1 MNFNHGIDI
10 EVHFKWVEQFEMQKC
25 INMILAS
32 QTGEEDSLHVAFPA
46 NSRRWCKTSL
56 RNCHLHWAPTWNG
69 WSPRSRRHPLST
81 FTSFQQLL
89 WPHHHSHMWPHPA
102 PMLGTLTAS
111 TWTGDILTPQQTE
124 RRWANGPP
132 VLMYCCCTT
141 LKSPKLLL
149 CMLANIYQSWSGLKA
164 RETCDWQ
171 VPPITTLTI
180 PHKTSIIGA
189 GCGG

>member
-1 MNFNHGIDI
+1 MNRA
-10 EVHFKWVEQFEMQKC
+10 VWKKC

-32 QTGEEDSLHVAFPA
+32 QPGEEDSLVAFSA

-56 RNCHLHWAPTWNG
+56 RNCHLHRA
-69 WSPRSRRHPLST
+69 
-81 FTSFQQLL
+81 
-89 WPHHHSHMWPHPA
+89 HHSHMWPHPA

-124 RRWANGPP
+124 GHWANGPP

-141 LKSPKLLL
+141 LKSPKLWLCLL
-149 CMLANIYQSWSGLKA
+149 TNIYQCWSGLCFVLQQWPKA

-171 VPPITTLTI
+171 VPPITSLTI
-180 PHKTSIIGA
+180 PHQTSIIGA
-189 GCGG
+189 GQRSHHAKITST